1 MKTPRIL
8 ICSVDYILLDM
19 YALALLYF
27 IVYDGLILILFSKK
41 SQNIFNKFYVLM
53 FVRCQLCFVII
64 KTFLAKEN
72 LYSSVMSAQM
82 LNTLWYETIFCRI
95 DVLVNVLHMFT
106 WFYPQ
111 TVLEL
116 EVRIYKYCV
125 LCVQVIID
133 LGHAFFLR
141 VFWNGLL
148 HF

>member
-1 MKTPRIL
+1 MLFIFESHNLVKTPRIL

-106 WFYPQ
+106 
-111 TVLEL
+111 
-116 EVRIYKYCV
+116 
-125 LCVQVIID
+125 
-133 LGHAFFLR
+133 
-141 VFWNGLL
+141 
-148 HF
+148 